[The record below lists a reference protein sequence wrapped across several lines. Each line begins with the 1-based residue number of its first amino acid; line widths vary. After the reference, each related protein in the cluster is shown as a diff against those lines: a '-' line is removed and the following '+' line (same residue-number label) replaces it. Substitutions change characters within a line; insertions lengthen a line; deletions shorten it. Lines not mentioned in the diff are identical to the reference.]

1 MVNAGLQLLGYSLAS
16 LGLLGLVAST
26 AMAEWKMSSYA
37 GNNIIT
43 AQAMYEGLWR
53 SCVYQSTGQMQC
65 KVYDSLLQ
73 LPGTSISGSRGLELR
88 TTELVGSGGSW
99 FHDHLHLDMKCTTC
113 LSDNKEQ
120 KNKVAVAGGVLFI
133 IADMVCALAATS
145 WYEENIRKKFFDPFT
160 PTNAKYEFGKA
171 LYVGWGAS
179 ALTLIG
185 GIMLCCNCASKPAG
199 KSYPPPH
206 TAGRP
211 GTDHV

>member
-73 LPGTSISGSRGLELR
+73 LPGTSMCVSGSRGLELR
-88 TTELVGSGGSW
+88 TTELVGLGIPAARVDTSG
-99 FHDHLHLDMKCTTC
+99 CTTC

-120 KNKVAVAGGVLFI
+120 KKKVAVAGGVLFI

-145 WYEENIRKKFFDPFT
+145 WYGENIRKKFFDPFT

-211 GTDHV
+211 GTYRM

>member
-73 LPGTSISGSRGLELR
+73 LVHTKSCWILSGE
-88 TTELVGSGGSW
+88 VVCGSW

>member
-1 MVNAGLQLLGYSLAS
+1 MANAGLQLLGYTLAFLGF
-16 LGLLGLVAST
+16 LGLIAST

-37 GNNIIT
+37 GDNIIT

-73 LPGTSISGSRGLELR
+73 LPGEVQAARGFMITSIFLCGVGL
-88 TTELVGSGGSW
+88 LVAAVG
-99 FHDHLHLDMKCTTC
+99 MKCTTC
-113 LSDNKEQ
+113 LSDEKEQ

-133 IADMVCALAATS
+133 IAD
-145 WYEENIRKKFFDPFT
+145 I
-160 PTNAKYEFGKA
+160 YEFGKA

-199 KSYPPPH
+199 KSYPPPRA
-206 TAGRP
+206 AGRP
-211 GTDHV
+211 GTDRQQRHIIL

>member
-1 MVNAGLQLLGYSLAS
+1 MEEFHSCLLGYSLAS

-73 LPGTSISGSRGLELR
+73 LPGTSSGS
-88 TTELVGSGGSW
+88 SW
-99 FHDHLHLDMKCTTC
+99 FHDHLHLDVKCTTC

-120 KNKVAVAGGVLFI
+120 KKKVAVAGGVLFI

-185 GIMLCCNCASKPAG
+185 GIMLCCNCASKPAV

-211 GTDHV
+211 GTYRM